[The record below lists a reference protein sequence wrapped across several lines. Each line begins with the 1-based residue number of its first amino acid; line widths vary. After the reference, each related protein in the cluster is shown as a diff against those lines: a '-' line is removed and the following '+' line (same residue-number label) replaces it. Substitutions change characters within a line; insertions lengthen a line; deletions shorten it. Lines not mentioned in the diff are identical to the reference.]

1 MSEAYWREWQ
11 QTRSPKKVQAS
22 LAARGHHVLTMVSKR
37 VDEGVVR
44 PLLPKGEQLGP
55 PGPDGRYLLIYTFGY
70 QQFVRFAWAPPIFSI
85 SYLECVVAVPGVL
98 VPASRRRTLGPF
110 SGLGKL
116 YADSLLAWSLGR
128 LIGYPKFLGR
138 MNTGESTYRVETL
151 SGRPVVSA
159 VFQLNGMVVN
169 PFRAAGYEQFRDL
182 SSTAAVTKTPLGNF
196 LCSILEFD
204 RAAALAQP
212 VIARVEV
219 QEPGFPGLPPGIHTF
234 TGTDAEPLT
243 AMRAR
248 LSWTLT
254 IKGTNAV
261 SEDTSTARAA
271 AR

>member
-1 MSEAYWREWQ
+1 MSEPYWSEWQ

-22 LAARGHHVLTMVSKR
+22 FALRGHHVLTMVSKR
-37 VDEGVVR
+37 VEEAVVR
-44 PLLPKGEQLGP
+44 PLLPKGAQLGP

-70 QQFVRFAWAPPIFSI
+70 QQFVRFTWAPPIFSI
-85 SYLECVVAVPGVL
+85 SYLECIVAVPDVFIPRG
-98 VPASRRRTLGPF
+98 RRTLGPF

-116 YADSLLAWSLGR
+116 YGDSLLAWILGR
-128 LIGYPKFLGR
+128 LLGYPKFLGKL
-138 MNTGESTYRVETL
+138 NTGESSYRVETL
-151 SGRPVVSA
+151 SGGPIVSA
-159 VFQLNGMVVN
+159 SFQRNGMVVN

-182 SSTAAVTKTPLGNF
+182 SSLVGVTKTPFGNF

-204 RAAALAQP
+204 RAEALAQP
-212 VIARVEV
+212 VIATVEV
-219 QEPGFPGLPPGIHTF
+219 QASDLPGLPPGPNIF
-234 TGTDAEPLT
+234 VGTDAEPLT

-261 SEDTSTARAA
+261 PKDMSSVSAA